1 MVSTSLRPFAEAYA
15 VIGADQFS
23 NDTGALDRIAD
34 GRRQLN
40 GVCRIALRYD
50 QAGDKTVFAANQLW
64 LVPDH
69 WIAAALLDVGRRSL
83 ARGSGSF
90 CVDGSFFS

>member
-1 MVSTSLRPFAEAYA
+1 MLSTSLRPFAEAYPSS
-15 VIGADQFS
+15 GADQFS

-40 GVCRIALRYD
+40 GVSRVAPCGTIRLVT
-50 QAGDKTVFAANQLW
+50 KPFLAANQLW

-69 WIAAALLDVGRRSL
+69 WIAAALLDVGRRSVREAQDL
-83 ARGSGSF
+83 LCGR
-90 CVDGSFFS
+90 

>member
-1 MVSTSLRPFAEAYA
+1 MTPVRLIESP
-15 VIGADQFS
+15 
-23 NDTGALDRIAD
+23 D

-40 GVCRIALRYD
+40 GVCRVALRYD

-69 WIAAALLDVGRRSL
+69 WIAAALLDVGRRSVREAQDL
-83 ARGSGSF
+83 LCGR
-90 CVDGSFFS
+90 